1 MPSPDA
7 IPRPR
12 RHRAPSC
19 SILSF
24 AAIGLSDDSTGE
36 YCGSL
41 FWVLLISLFG
51 SWVIAVTVTPLLCV
65 MFLKKPELKEGEE
78 HKEPFQGAFYRG
90 YRTFLAGCIRVR
102 WITVAVLCGLLGLA
116 MFGFGFLDQNFF
128 PPSTRPQFIVDVWM
142 PEGTHIDKT
151 TQAMEDISKYIQEKY
166 PDDVPNITACVGAGA
181 PRFLLTYTPEKA
193 DSSYGQLLVDVHDYR
208 VIDKMREELQNYLDD
223 TFRFGDETKYPR
235 PVCLVKKFVLGPGE
249 GGKMQ
254 VRFRGP
260 DGQMLRRIA
269 KLTMSIMEE
278 DPEAVGIRNDWR
290 QKIKTVE
297 TELRQAQARRNG
309 IDRPQIAAVIEQ
321 AFSGK
326 TVSVYR
332 ERNRRLPI
340 IARAPDF
347 ERHDAGNIQN
357 LQIWSPAGQKMI
369 PMSQVVS
376 GTKTVWQNA
385 IIARRNR
392 LPTITVHC
400 DANDTRNKIGR
411 ASCRERV

>member
-1 MPSPDA
+1 
-7 IPRPR
+7 
-12 RHRAPSC
+12 
-19 SILSF
+19 
-24 AAIGLSDDSTGE
+24 
-36 YCGSL
+36 
-41 FWVLLISLFG
+41 
-51 SWVIAVTVTPLLCV
+51 
-65 MFLKKPELKEGEE
+65 
-78 HKEPFQGAFYRG
+78 
-90 YRTFLAGCIRVR
+90 
-102 WITVAVLCGLLGLA
+102 
-116 MFGFGFLDQNFF
+116 
-128 PPSTRPQFIVDVWM
+128 
-142 PEGTHIDKT
+142 
-151 TQAMEDISKYIQEKY
+151 MEDISKYIQEKY

-400 DANDTRNKIGR
+400 DANDTRNTEMFDRISPKLVAMFKAFKNEYHLSDEYSLEWGGEHESTEDAQAGLA
-411 ASCRERV
+411 ASLPGFIVLMVLIVIVLFNADRKSVV